1 MDLFQVIGSVVLPV
15 IAICIAIVGIV
26 LAVKANRKADQS
38 LEYTENADAR
48 AREKNHVALE
58 AVVDFDSGRLTLTN
72 SGTSDALEITGT
84 VTTAGYDHE
93 GSHSLDGEDLRAGE
107 SLLIK
112 APEAHR
118 ALIQL
123 QGEQLKKRRA
133 EQHRHEDQSSPDP
146 LVAIRARSNAVV
158 PEFYSPP
165 VEFHVWWDLSWSTP
179 AGNSARDK
187 DGHDRFPLP
196 GQ

>member
-1 MDLFQVIGSVVLPV
+1 MDPIQVIGSIVLPV
-15 IAICIAIVGIV
+15 VALGIAVLGIV
-26 LAVKANRKADQS
+26 LAVIANKKADRS
-38 LEYTENADAR
+38 LKYTETADAR
-48 AREKNHVALE
+48 AREKNHVVIE
-58 AVVDFDSGRLTLTN
+58 AAVDFDDGRLTITN
-72 SGTSDALEITGT
+72 SGTGDALEITGT
-84 VTTAGYDHE
+84 VTTAGNDHE

-107 SLLIK
+107 SLVIK

-118 ALIQL
+118 ALIEL

-133 EQHRHEDQSSPDP
+133 ERQRYEDQSSPDP